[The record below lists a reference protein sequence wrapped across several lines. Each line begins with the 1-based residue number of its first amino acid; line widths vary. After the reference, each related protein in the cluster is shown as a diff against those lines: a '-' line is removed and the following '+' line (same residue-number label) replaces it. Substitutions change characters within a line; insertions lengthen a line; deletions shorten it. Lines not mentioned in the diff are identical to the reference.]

1 MANELDSW
9 CIVSI
14 NGIDSI
20 VKIKHTGKGKFRIVQ
35 VFDGNLKVDTIV
47 DASDVLNCRVQIVE

>member
-20 VKIKHTGKGKFRIVQ
+20 VKIKHTGRGKFRIVE